1 MKRFWLILLC
11 VFTPLTSFASEC
23 ALSIDKGLG
32 EILSQEGTLV
42 SVLCERNV
50 LADLEIEVIFLCSDG
65 VESPLISSVD
75 RFQGNSLCAVQW
87 IDCAGNVSGYLTP
100 EPVSGK
106 SAAEDFAAIRNA
118 CSDLF

>member
-11 VFTPLTSFASEC
+11 VFTPLTSFTSEC
-23 ALSIDKGLG
+23 ALSIDAGLD
-32 EILSQEGTLV
+32 EILSQEGTLEG
-42 SVLCERNV
+42 VLCERNV
-50 LADLEIEVIFLCSDG
+50 AADLGIEVIFLCSDG
-65 VESPLISSVD
+65 AESPLISSVD
-75 RFQGNSLCAVQW
+75 RIQGNSWCAVQW

-118 CSDLF
+118 CSELF